1 MNLKK
6 LKTGAVAAALMTMA
20 NAASAQNLGTI
31 ADGLRTQTTAVA
43 SLVTVVAFVLGVGIA
58 IAGFLKFR
66 AISQNPN
73 DPSNKM
79 STAFMLIFVGAG
91 LAALPSVMGS
101 GIETIFGGSTAT
113 TNANTGF
120 TSF

>member
-1 MNLKK
+1 M
-6 LKTGAVAAALMTMA
+6 KTFKYSAALA
-20 NAASAQNLGTI
+20 VGLIAVSGAASAQDLGSI
-31 ADGLRTQTTAVA
+31 ATDLTSQTTAVSRLA
-43 SLVTVVAFVLGVGIA
+43 TVIAFVLGIA
-58 IAGFLKFR
+58 ITIAGFLKFR

-91 LAALPSVMGS
+91 LAALPAVMGS
-101 GIETIFGGSTAT
+101 GIETIFGTGAAT